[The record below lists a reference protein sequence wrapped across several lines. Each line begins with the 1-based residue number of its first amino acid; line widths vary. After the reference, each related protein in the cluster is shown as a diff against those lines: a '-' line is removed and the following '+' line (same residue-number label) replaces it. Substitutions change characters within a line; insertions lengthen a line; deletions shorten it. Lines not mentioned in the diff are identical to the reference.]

1 MMVKYGWWW
10 WMMISLTGAFYAGNV
25 REWSIIT
32 SNHHPSK
39 PQQPIQSLPS
49 TSKEFI
55 SNKYQQYDIWVWKWG
70 LTKATN
76 RPQWLTGMMTS
87 TTGVSL
93 QFSDGY
99 AYLFQFLILSSPRNR
114 WQILGWNRWN
124 IFFLVW
130 NPENIWKYLVS
141 KETPFIS
148 LICWLTS
155 WANKLG
161 PVLGGLGGELD
172 PMISS
177 YWKSWWE
184 SAWWWLEHVL
194 FMFCSLILTDFPET
208 VGNGMSSSQLA
219 NWFSYV
225 SKG

>member
-1 MMVKYGWWW
+1 MISGSENGALPKPPIGPSESRGWWLQPQEFRSNFQTATPIFFSFW
-10 WMMISLTGAFYAGNV
+10 SLAAPEIGG
-25 REWSIIT
+25 
-32 SNHHPSK
+32 K
-39 PQQPIQSLPS
+39 
-49 TSKEFI
+49 
-55 SNKYQQYDIWVWKWG
+55 
-70 LTKATN
+70 
-76 RPQWLTGMMTS
+76 
-87 TTGVSL
+87 
-93 QFSDGY
+93 FSVETVET
-99 AYLFQFLILSSPRNR
+99 F
-114 WQILGWNRWN
+114 
-124 IFFLVW
+124 FFLVW

-148 LICWLTS
+148 LICWLTP

-208 VGNGMSSSQLA
+208 VGNGMSSSQLT
-219 NWFSYV
+219 NWFSYF